1 MRLLVG
7 LLRRGRVLGA
17 WIRLARIEGQPSAVL
32 YDAKGRVVNPGKLG
46 HIGPVSD
53 VARLPPAE
61 NAQFRAPK
69 YGHPA
74 NGDPVQNGGGARPRR
89 DRVRA
94 CSVGVRGRLAGRGG
108 VQELHGLG
116 QEVGH

>member
-17 WIRLARIEGQPSAVL
+17 WIRLAWVDGQPSAVL
-32 YDAKGRVVNPGKLG
+32 YDAKRARGQRGQAIRAVVNPGKLG

-53 VARLPPAE
+53 VARLPPAQ

-74 NGDPVQNGGGARPRR
+74 NGDPVQNGGYLRGHAKGSG
-89 DRVRA
+89 
-94 CSVGVRGRLAGRGG
+94 CSP
-108 VQELHGLG
+108 
-116 QEVGH
+116 